1 MCKPVCETRFI
12 GGWKTAVAAFRQKGG
27 LAVSTEYE
35 QYKSAVEQALCEH
48 PLLAGGWA
56 TVTDAEPTPPGEGEI
71 PQPLRSAMRYSLLL
85 PGKRMRPVL
94 LLAAHRLLAED
105 WHAALPYAI
114 ALEMIHAYS
123 LIHDDLPAL
132 DNDALRRG
140 QPTNH
145 RVFGENVAILAGDG
159 LYSLAMETML
169 AAALRA
175 AEPARAV
182 AAMEAVARR
191 AGVRGMIAGQTL
203 DVKLEGHVPNAA
215 LVGYIHLHKT
225 ADLLTAPMEAGL
237 LLAGA
242 DTALLAAGQAYGQAL
257 GMAFQIVDDLLDVL
271 GDAAQMGKQP
281 GMDAQRGKMTW
292 PAVYG
297 VQASQ
302 AEARRQAEAAVEA
315 LSPFG
320 QSAAFLQDLAL
331 ASLRRIG

>member
-1 MCKPVCETRFI
+1 M
-12 GGWKTAVAAFRQKGG
+12 
-27 LAVSTEYE
+27 AVSAEYDL
-35 QYKSAVEQALCEH
+35 YKGAVEQALREH
-48 PLLAGGWA
+48 PLLAGDWA
-56 TVTDAEPTPPGEGEI
+56 AVTDAEPAPPKEGMI

-85 PGKRMRPVL
+85 PGKRLRPVL
-94 LLAAHRLLAED
+94 LLAAYRLLAED
-105 WHAALPYAI
+105 WRAALPYAV

-132 DNDALRRG
+132 DDDALRRG

-169 AAALRA
+169 AAALHA
-175 AEPARAV
+175 AEPARAI

-203 DVKLEGHVPNAA
+203 DVKLEGHTPDAA
-215 LVGYIHLHKT
+215 MVGYIHLHKT
-225 ADLLTAPMEAGL
+225 ADLLTAPLEAGL

-242 DTALLAAGQAYGQAL
+242 NAAQLAAGQAYGQAL
-257 GMAFQIVDDLLDVL
+257 GLAFQIVDDLLDVQ
-271 GDAAQMGKQP
+271 GDAAQMGKQT

-292 PAVYG
+292 PAVHG
-297 VQASQ
+297 VDTSK
-302 AEARRQAEAAVEA
+302 AEAWRQADAAVAA

-320 QSAAFLQDLAL
+320 EGAAFLIDLAL
-331 ASLRRIG
+331 GSLQRIS